1 MSDSVRPSSDIST
14 GLPGGPTACEASDAF
29 VIVTGTW
36 STPPEAL
43 TCADAGGGVARA
55 ERVDAVELVLRAAVP
70 EVAEV
75 EDRVDDRRRVA
86 AGGAA
91 HGRAADLEHRVAA
104 ANVWSSAGSPA
115 VTPLNADGKHA
126 LRAGRRSIVSERTR
140 RRRVVRGRRACG
152 TGSPSAVSWALAPLK
167 VNAPPRGLTWLRER
181 LSAPALKW
189 HVAHAVRP
197 SLPACMSQN
206 SALPSLTALDLLL
219 MYVASSGGVGHRRA
233 VERREQR
240 RAAGTGRAR
249 CPPAATHTAR
259 PAHASARAIAAR
271 SAIRRPVAAEAAPR
285 STPEDDPTHEPCTPM
300 LDLGIP
306 IRGSKSSMSGGYRRT
321 GVRSTGSGQVCRGVT
336 AGVQG
341 PAARSARISPC
352 PSTMRRSDLSRR
364 SVHGTSTAS
373 SNHSS
378 RVSATLPPQ
387 IRPGFRVVSR
397 GWEYDQGVGGG

>member
-1 MSDSVRPSSDIST
+1 M
-14 GLPGGPTACEASDAF
+14 
-29 VIVTGTW
+29 
-36 STPPEAL
+36 
-43 TCADAGGGVARA
+43 
-55 ERVDAVELVLRAAVP
+55 
-70 EVAEV
+70 
-75 EDRVDDRRRVA
+75 
-86 AGGAA
+86 
-91 HGRAADLEHRVAA
+91 
-104 ANVWSSAGSPA
+104 
-115 VTPLNADGKHA
+115 
-126 LRAGRRSIVSERTR
+126 SERT
-140 RRRVVRGRRACG
+140 ADAASF
-152 TGSPSAVSWALAPLK
+152 GSASLWNGKSSAESWAFAPLN
-167 VNAPPRGLTWLRER
+167 VNEPPRGLIWLRER

-197 SLPACMSQN
+197 SAPACMSQN

-219 MYVASSGGVGHRRA
+219 MYVASSGGVGTGALSSAASSGVRAGTRAHGAAGRDPHGQSGACERKGDRRA
-233 VERREQR
+233 QR
-240 RAAGTGRAR
+240 D
-249 CPPAATHTAR
+249 PPAG
-259 PAHASARAIAAR
+259 R
-271 SAIRRPVAAEAAPR
+271 SRSRTG

-373 SNHSS
+373 SNLLHGPP
-378 RVSATLPPQ
+378 RDCAPQ

-397 GWEYDQGVGGG
+397 GWEYDQGVGSG